1 MHDLWYVKAKNVET
15 GQEIQRIAAL
25 TDGAAGSPGAEDQMK
40 EYLVQT
46 GRATA
51 DLVAWVIVEVR
62 RVGNGREPQ

>member
-1 MHDLWYVKAKNVET
+1 MRELWYVKAKNVET

-25 TDGAAGSPGAEDQMK
+25 TDGAVGSPGAESQMK

-46 GRATA
+46 GRSEP

-62 RVGNGREPQ
+62 RVGSGREPT